1 MQIDQKVDSDEYWP
15 LLAINH
21 KGEKVKIFLKPGEM
35 LLYESA
41 TVPHG
46 RQFPLQ
52 GDYFDNLFVHMY
64 PTGSQHKNPF
74 L

>member
-1 MQIDQKVDSDEYWP
+1 MKQDVNENWP
-15 LLAINH
+15 LLIIDH
-21 KGEKVKIFLKPGEM
+21 KNKKRKMFLQAGEM

-46 RQFPLQ
+46 RQFPLN
-52 GDYFDNLFVHMY
+52 GRLFENIFVHFY
-64 PTGSQHKNPF
+64 PQQ